1 MRVNYSIPKI
11 FEDAKTRSKILCLKN
26 QNYFSDKNQ
35 FLVYAAKSISERISE
50 ITKDFQTAFEINARS
65 NKTVS
70 TIKKAENVGDIISS
84 SLFLKN
90 IKSPLHILADEE
102 LIPIRDNSV
111 DLFYTV
117 FGLNYINDLPGTL
130 VQIHNS
136 LKKDGMFIAA
146 FLGEGTLK
154 PLTENFAIADEKI
167 LGGIYPRIHP
177 FYEIKTLANLIQ
189 RIGFKNIVADQEKIK
204 KKYTNLKDLLH
215 DIRGFGETNLIKT
228 RRKAFT
234 PSNIFKTIE
243 ANLKKQ
249 SPYKYQFSMPFNI
262 LFINCWKGKT

>member
-117 FGLNYINDLPGTL
+117 FCLNYINDLPGTL
-130 VQIHNS
+130 VKFIIH
-136 LKKDGMFIAA
+136 
-146 FLGEGTLK
+146 
-154 PLTENFAIADEKI
+154 
-167 LGGIYPRIHP
+167 
-177 FYEIKTLANLIQ
+177 
-189 RIGFKNIVADQEKIK
+189 
-204 KKYTNLKDLLH
+204 
-215 DIRGFGETNLIKT
+215 
-228 RRKAFT
+228 
-234 PSNIFKTIE
+234 
-243 ANLKKQ
+243 
-249 SPYKYQFSMPFNI
+249 
-262 LFINCWKGKT
+262 